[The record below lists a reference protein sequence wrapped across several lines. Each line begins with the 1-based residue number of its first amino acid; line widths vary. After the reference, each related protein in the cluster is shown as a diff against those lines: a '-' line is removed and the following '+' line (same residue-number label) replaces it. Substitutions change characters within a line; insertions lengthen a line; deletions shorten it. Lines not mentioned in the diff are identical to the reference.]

1 MKVEVPKERK
11 KKTEIK
17 SYIIILNMGEYQA
30 NARMDFLPK
39 SLQRLSQ
46 LKPGQTKR
54 TENTK

>member
-30 NARMDFLPK
+30 NAHMDFLPK